1 MTTDKD
7 QNMWAMICHLSAL
20 AGLIG
25 IPFGNILG
33 PLIIWLIK
41 KDEMPS
47 IDAHGRE
54 ALNFQLSMTI
64 YGVIAGVLVLVFI
77 GVLLLAVLVVVNL
90 VFVIIAGI
98 KANEGEL
105 YRYPM
110 TIQFFK

>member
-1 MTTDKD
+1 
-7 QNMWAMICHLSAL
+7 MWAMICHLSAL